1 MILSSVFYCAIS
13 AITAVVAGA
22 ITAVVGGVITAVVVG
37 VITAVV
43 GGVIIAVDAFTAAGA
58 DEAERHKLCHHST
71 SMKRCAV
78 QNP

>member
-1 MILSSVFYCAIS
+1 MISVLVGFVIS
-13 AITAVVAGA
+13 EAV
-22 ITAVVGGVITAVVVG
+22 GV

-71 SMKRCAV
+71 SMKRCAI